1 MKHYTNTN
9 NPIDFPQSIDVPES
23 ALKLVTGDLLQLGRE
38 NQFDIIVQG
47 CNCFN
52 VMGAGIA
59 AQIKK
64 QFPDAYLADQHTLA
78 GDRNKLG
85 TFTLGMSGRLV
96 IINAYTQYGTARYEG
111 HDVFDYDAFEDVLKK
126 LEARFGKYRFGFPM
140 IGMGLAGGDKSVIL
154 EILDT
159 FATRVAAQGG
169 SVTLV
174 EFG

>member
-1 MKHYTNTN
+1 MTHYTNTN
-9 NPIDFPQSIDVPES
+9 NPIDFPETPQSD
-23 ALKLVTGDLLQLGRE
+23 LKLVTGDLLQLGKNNE
-38 NQFDIIVQG
+38 FDIIVQG

-59 AQIKK
+59 AQIKT
-64 QFPDAYLADQHTLA
+64 QFPDAYLADQETLA

-85 TFTLGMSGRLV
+85 CYTIGMAGRLV
-96 IINAYTQYGTARYEG
+96 IINAYTQYGTAKYQG
-111 HDVFDYDAFEDVLKK
+111 HDVFDYDAFEEILNKLLK
-126 LEARFGKYRFGFPM
+126 RFGKYRFGLPM

-169 SVTLV
+169 VWLKWQIP
-174 EFG
+174 